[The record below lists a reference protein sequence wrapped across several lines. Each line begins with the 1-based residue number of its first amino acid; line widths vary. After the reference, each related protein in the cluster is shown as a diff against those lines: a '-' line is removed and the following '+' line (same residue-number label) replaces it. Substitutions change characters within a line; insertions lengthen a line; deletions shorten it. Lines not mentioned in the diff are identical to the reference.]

1 MTVEAPSKMHPSMQ
15 FLVLIGISLGMMIAG
30 TLIGMAL
37 VTVLYG
43 LGTINQIMAFDTTA
57 PNVTTSIWILQIA
70 STTIPLFIAPVVFAR
85 YVVNE
90 PKAYLKPAI
99 KIAPAFFGLVL
110 LVMLVS
116 MPFMEFLI
124 DMNQKMVL
132 PHSLKWLQ
140 QWMRDKED
148 AATTE
153 MQALLQMKTFGSMLF
168 AVLEIG
174 LLTAIAEEFLF
185 RGCVQSIFTSW
196 TKNHHW
202 GIWIAAIIFS
212 AFHME
217 FFGFLP
223 RMVLGVF
230 FGYFVYWSGSIWTGV
245 LAHFINNG
253 TDVVLTYLFQQK
265 IISFDPDSS
274 HYNYIIGTLSLIFT
288 VFLFFVYQ
296 KVSVTKNKLVEQNG
310 KGLGKNLHFE

>member
-70 STTIPLFIAPVVFAR
+70 STTVPLFIAPVVFAR
-85 YVVNE
+85 YVINE
-90 PKAYLKPAI
+90 PKVYLKPAI

-153 MQALLQMKTFGSMLF
+153 MQALLQMKTFASMLF

>member
-1 MTVEAPSKMHPSMQ
+1 MTVEHPSKMHPNMQ
-15 FLVLIGISLGMMIAG
+15 FLVLIGISVGMMIIG
-30 TLIGMAL
+30 TVIGMVIVIIL
-37 VTVLYG
+37 FG
-43 LGTINQIMAFDTTA
+43 FNTINQVVAFNTA
-57 PNVTTSIWILQIA
+57 TPNVVSAIWILQIA
-70 STTIPLFIAPVVFAR
+70 STTIPLFVAPVVFAR
-85 YVVNE
+85 YVINE
-90 PKAYLKPAI
+90 PQTYLKPQI
-99 KIAPAFFGLVL
+99 KIPPVFFVLVFF
-110 LVMLVS
+110 VMFFS

-124 DMNQKMVL
+124 DINQKMVF
-132 PHSLKWLQ
+132 PNSLKWLQ
-140 QWMRDKED
+140 QWMREKED

-153 MQALLQMKTFGSMLF
+153 MQALLQMKTIGSMLF
-168 AVLEIG
+168 AVLEVG

-185 RGCVQSIFTSW
+185 RGCVQSIFTRW

-230 FGYFVYWSGSIWTGV
+230 FGYFVYWSGSIWTAV
-245 LAHFINNG
+245 LAHFINNA

-265 IISFDPDSS
+265 IITFDPDSS
-274 HYNYIIGTLSLIFT
+274 HYNYIIGTISLIFT

-296 KVSVTKNKLVEQNG
+296 KVSLAKNKLVEQNG
-310 KGLGKNLHFE
+310 KGLGKDIHFE